1 MLLISGETTIV
12 PPIDNNII
20 RHLEFRAQ
28 YDVECK
34 LLDDPITKSTL
45 QGVIDTNFK
54 QIEDVCAAGTV
65 SMVIQPTYGIKG
77 ASLQP
82 V

>member
-1 MLLISGETTIV
+1 MLILGETTIV
-12 PPIDNNII
+12 PTIDDNII
-20 RHLEFRAQ
+20 RRLEFRAQ

-45 QGVIDTNFK
+45 QGIINTNFK

-77 ASLQP
+77 ASLQT